1 MERLIAIGGCVAL
14 CVAGLGLMRSTAARP
29 PQDVSPLPRPVAAP
43 AVTLFVQT
51 AVASRVLTDEDALLA
66 AQRRVE
72 EYRGSRMDGGTLA
85 AALNRE
91 ALVLIVASAAPVS
104 LPPSLDSHVTQDM
117 TCLVEDVALFGEQ
130 AAALLQETAAAL
142 LAITTQEASGATVSG
157 DAVTSTGYA
166 PRVRGAL
173 SLLRRAEGWLEMLDH
188 DTGAHATLPGFAP
201 GAPSLEGQFAMQ

>member
-1 MERLIAIGGCVAL
+1 MARLIAIGGCVAL
-14 CVAGLGLMRSTAARP
+14 CVAGMGLLRPTAARP
-29 PQDVSPLPRPVAAP
+29 LQDVAPPLRPVAVSAL
-43 AVTLFVQT
+43 AMFVQT

-72 EYRGSRMDGGTLA
+72 EYQGGRVDSGALA

-91 ALVLIVASAAPVS
+91 ALVLLAASAAPTN
-104 LPPSLDSHVTQDM
+104 LPLSLDPRTTQEV

-130 AAALLQETAAAL
+130 AAAVLQETAAF
-142 LAITTQEASGATVSG
+142 LAITVQEASGATVSG
-157 DAVTSTGYA
+157 DAIYSAGYA

-188 DTGAHATLPGFAP
+188 DTGARATLPGFLP
-201 GAPSLEGQFAMQ
+201 GGMMDGRLSALQ